1 MSLAFARRARRQ
13 AGFTLLEV
21 LLAMT
26 ILMFI
31 SITVWGTFSRTVATK
46 RRLEL
51 AQERIHVARVAMMR
65 ITRELEMAYLSNHEN
80 TLVQERRT
88 MFVAASKGDFD
99 ELRFSWFGKQRL
111 RADVSEGDTGL
122 VIYYTERDPD
132 DPRVMNLMRRET
144 RRLQAL
150 DPMSLRADTYVLCP
164 NVTRL
169 KFSFF
174 DARMREWRDAWN
186 TMGNDQLDYL
196 PTHVRVALTIRDERD
211 RDVTYVSGARLQMT
225 EKVQHIPLL
234 R

>member
-1 MSLAFARRARRQ
+1 MSRATRRLRMQ

-21 LLAMT
+21 MLALT
-26 ILMFI
+26 ILLFI

-51 AQERIHVARVAMMR
+51 AQERIHVARVALMR

-88 MFVAASKGDFD
+88 MFVGTSNGDLD

-111 RADVSEGDTGL
+111 RADAAEGDTGL
-122 VIYYTERDPD
+122 VLYYPERDPE
-132 DPRVMNLMRRET
+132 DPSVMNLMRRET
-144 RRLQAL
+144 RRLQPL
-150 DPMSLRADTYVLCP
+150 DPKSIKADTYVLCP

-169 KFSFF
+169 KFSYF
-174 DARMREWRDAWN
+174 DARMREWRDSWS

-225 EKVQHIPLL
+225 EKVQHIPSL